1 MTLRTATSAMQHG
14 RPVIPRQVSSTTC
27 EVPVGGEGDVG
38 TLTVSTV
45 RGTGVVAVD
54 LRVGKHGS
62 TLAAMGE
69 AMGTAVTLGLTAGAP
84 AKAFA
89 GLDFAGLSLAALG
102 SMTEV

>member
-1 MTLRTATSAMQHG
+1 MTLTTTTSAMPDG
-14 RPVIPRQVSSTTC
+14 RPVIPRQVSSTTR

-45 RGTGVVAVD
+45 PGAGVVAVN

-62 TLAAMGE
+62 TLAAIGE
-69 AMGTAVTLGLTAGAP
+69 ATGIAVTLGLTAGAP
-84 AKAFA
+84 TKAFD

-102 SMTEV
+102 APSEG